1 MTPADDDTPRAI
13 EAGLERDRSALA
25 STLDELTHRASI
37 DYIAREALGMIK
49 VNTTDATRTAERAIR
64 DNPVAFGLMG
74 LGLAWLMLGGKG
86 NGTGNGRAQH
96 ALHAD
101 DPDPEWHRNMGGL
114 RSRAMD
120 TLHRIEGEARS
131 SLGTL
136 TGQARDFAAE
146 RTRVLEEFTQEFR
159 QNLSQGLDHLT
170 ESARD
175 QVIAARQQAY
185 AAWLRA
191 ERVVKGGTQEVISLV
206 DEHPVAAGAA
216 ALAVGAVVGLAV
228 MKAGA
233 QDRAERASGDDGG
246 MRQGNWTQRPAAAHA
261 GGVEGAHFVSTGG
274 AGSATGSARGKQE
287 GPFGGTSPLRSNP
300 PT

>member
-1 MTPADDDTPRAI
+1 MTPADDTDTPRAI

-74 LGLAWLMLGGKG
+74 LGLAWMMLGSKAQGSKARGDRSG
-86 NGTGNGRAQH
+86 NAY

-101 DPDPEWHRNMGGL
+101 DPDPDWHRNMGGV
-114 RSRAMD
+114 RARARD
-120 TLHRIEGEARS
+120 ALHRIEEEARS
-131 SLGTL
+131 TLGSLTD
-136 TGQARDFAAE
+136 QARDFAAE
-146 RTRVLEEFTQEFR
+146 RTKVLEEFTHEFR
-159 QNLSQGLDHLT
+159 QNLSQGLEHLT

-185 AAWLRA
+185 GAWLRA
-191 ERVVKGGTQEVISLV
+191 ERVVRGGGREVISMV
-206 DEHPVAAGAA
+206 DEHPVASGAV

-228 MKAGA
+228 MKAGQ
-233 QDRAERASGDDGG
+233 QDRDDRDL
-246 MRQGNWTQRPAAAHA
+246 RQGHWTKRGPATHA
-261 GGVEGAHFVSTGG
+261 GGMEGANFVSTGG
-274 AGSATGSARGKQE
+274 AGTASGSARGKHE
-287 GPFGGTSPLRSNP
+287 GPFGGTSPAGGIP